1 MKKIYLLIFAVAPAM
16 AFSQAIPNNVRTQFS
31 MDRLSRMNFNR
42 IENSVIGLEAPPGR
56 VIGDTYLDP
65 KWNMASVIIADKNTL
80 IEGYPMKYD
89 IKAQN
94 IEIKTAT
101 GVRLLDVKKVAQLVW
116 LDSLTQQPHYFVNAA
131 KYKDDGVPMI
141 GLMEVLVD
149 GQKSLFKK
157 TRLNVK
163 QPTYV
168 AALDVGSRDTEIQK
182 KSAFYYNNGEEVVEI
197 KSKKKFIE
205 GLGDA
210 GTDIEKHIKDNRVD
224 FKSQSGLMQVF
235 EFYNSKVAAN

>member
-1 MKKIYLLIFAVAPAM
+1 MKKIYILTFCIVPAL
-16 AFSQAIPNNVRTQFS
+16 AFSQAIPNNVRTQLS
-31 MDRLSRMNFNR
+31 MERLSRMNFNR

-65 KWNMASVIIADKNTL
+65 KWNMGSVIIADKNTL
-80 IEGYPMKYD
+80 VEGYLMKYD

-94 IEIKTAT
+94 VEIKTQT
-101 GVRLLDVKKVAQLVW
+101 GVRLLDVKKVGQLVW
-116 LDSLTQQPHYFVNAA
+116 MDSITKLPHYFVNAA

-149 GQKSLFKK
+149 GQKTLFKK
-157 TRLNVK
+157 TKLNIK

-168 AALDVGSRDTEIQK
+168 AALDAGSRDTEIYK
-182 KSAFYYNNGEEVVEI
+182 KTNFFYNNGEEVFEI

-205 GLGDA
+205 SLGDD
-210 GTDIEKHIKDNRVD
+210 GDEIEKFMKENRLD
-224 FKSQSGLMQVF
+224 AKSEGDLMKVF
-235 EFYNSKVAAN
+235 EYYNSKTAEN